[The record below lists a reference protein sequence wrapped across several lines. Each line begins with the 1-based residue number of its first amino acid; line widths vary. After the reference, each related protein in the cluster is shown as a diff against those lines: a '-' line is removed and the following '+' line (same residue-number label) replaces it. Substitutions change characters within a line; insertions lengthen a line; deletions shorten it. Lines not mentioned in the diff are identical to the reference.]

1 MPFIYWVKSLKHY
14 IKKREKK
21 EGLKNIFLEKMDSNY
36 FKLPKEERL
45 KRLVSLLEKNGF
57 KIKKN
62 NM

>member
-1 MPFIYWVKSLKHY
+1 MPFIYWVKSLKDY

-45 KRLVSLLEKNGF
+45 KHLVSLLEKNGF
-57 KIKKN
+57 KIKK
-62 NM
+62 